1 MPVFKVQPP
10 IGRGTKSVTLG
21 GDGAKSRALLG
32 RLSEFGPQRDVWL
45 DLDREHVVAIVG
57 KRGSGKTHTLG
68 VLVEG
73 LSYTSNEGGVS
84 KMDPG
89 RQHAVVIFD
98 TLNLFQWVDLPLAA
112 AQGPEAQRQRL
123 LLTRWKLEAR
133 SIEPTFWHPVGS
145 EPATAKS
152 CPFSINP
159 MDMDAQDWGRLLN
172 VDIAA
177 EPMGQLVND
186 VYARVQRRPVARG
199 NTTIVRYSVEDM
211 LTILRSDATIQSDY
225 APETVRGVRQRLSA
239 LARSPLFDP
248 SQPDWTCA
256 LRRGR
261 AAVFLLGRVPEDL
274 RSVLVFLVI
283 RRLLETRSAASEAAK
298 HAVIVGEPL
307 PPEQVPPTW
316 LVIDE
321 AQNILPSRNA
331 TAANDIL
338 TRFVREGRNFGLSL
352 AVTTQQPSSIDPRV
366 MAQVD
371 TLIAH
376 TLTVRNDVGYVLS
389 NLKSGEPTSISAG
402 AREVALPDA
411 LRLLDPG
418 QCMVSSVESPRLV
431 FCDVRPRLTLHGGFE
446 G

>member
-1 MPVFKVQPP
+1 
-10 IGRGTKSVTLG
+10 
-21 GDGAKSRALLG
+21 
-32 RLSEFGPQRDVWL
+32 
-45 DLDREHVVAIVG
+45 
-57 KRGSGKTHTLG
+57 
-68 VLVEG
+68 
-73 LSYTSNEGGVS
+73 
-84 KMDPG
+84 
-89 RQHAVVIFD
+89 
-98 TLNLFQWVDLPLAA
+98 
-112 AQGPEAQRQRL
+112 
-123 LLTRWKLEAR
+123 
-133 SIEPTFWHPVGS
+133 
-145 EPATAKS
+145 
-152 CPFSINP
+152 

-256 LRRGR
+256 LRRGH

>member
-1 MPVFKVQPP
+1 
-10 IGRGTKSVTLG
+10 
-21 GDGAKSRALLG
+21 
-32 RLSEFGPQRDVWL
+32 
-45 DLDREHVVAIVG
+45 
-57 KRGSGKTHTLG
+57 
-68 VLVEG
+68 
-73 LSYTSNEGGVS
+73 
-84 KMDPG
+84 
-89 RQHAVVIFD
+89 
-98 TLNLFQWVDLPLAA
+98 
-112 AQGPEAQRQRL
+112 
-123 LLTRWKLEAR
+123 
-133 SIEPTFWHPVGS
+133 
-145 EPATAKS
+145 
-152 CPFSINP
+152 
-159 MDMDAQDWGRLLN
+159 

-186 VYARVQRRPVARG
+186 VYLRVQRRPATRG
-199 NTTIVRYSVEDM
+199 NVVAGRYSVEDM
-211 LTILRSDATIQSDY
+211 LAILRSDATIQADY
-225 APETVRGVRQRLSA
+225 AQETIRGVRQRLSA

-256 LRRGR
+256 LKRGH

-298 HAVIVGEPL
+298 HAMILGDCP

-371 TLIAH
+371 TLISH
-376 TLTVRNDVGYVLS
+376 TLTVRNDVGYVLA
-389 NLKSGEPTSISAG
+389 NLKSGEPSGIYAG
-402 AREVALPDA
+402 SREVDLPNA